1 MIVDQRVIDS
11 VVNDMEI
18 EIPLG
23 FPLLLLAT
31 TSLLIYF
38 VWSSRD
44 SE

>member
-1 MIVDQRVIDS
+1 MIVDQRLIDR

-31 TSLLIYF
+31 AGLLIYF

>member
-1 MIVDQRVIDS
+1 MIVDQRLIDAVS
-11 VVNDMEI
+11 NDI
-18 EIPLG
+18 QVEIPLG

>member
-1 MIVDQRVIDS
+1 MIVDQRLIDAVS
-11 VVNDMEI
+11 NDI
-18 EIPLG
+18 QVEIPLV

-31 TSLLIYF
+31 TGLLIYF